1 MKRKVITLFI
11 TLFIGLAFC
20 LAALSA
26 QTAIDPNLPSD
37 PNAIKLPEGA
47 KMPVKLRCPVHGI
60 IGKDIIAIEVDG
72 KTKIYCAQCVKSF
85 VSEVLDLNLPKLE
98 IVK

>member
-1 MKRKVITLFI
+1 MKRIVI
-11 TLFIGLAFC
+11 TLFIGLVFC

-26 QTAIDPNLPSD
+26 PIVSEPNAPAD

-98 IVK
+98 VVK